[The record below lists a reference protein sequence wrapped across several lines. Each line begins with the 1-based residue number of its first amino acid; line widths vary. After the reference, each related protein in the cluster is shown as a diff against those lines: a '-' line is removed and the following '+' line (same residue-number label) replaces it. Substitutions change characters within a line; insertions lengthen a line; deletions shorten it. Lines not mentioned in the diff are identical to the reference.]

1 MYVSDRAGRTETTG
15 DGAREGVVTRA
26 ASTLGAGAEVPAAEW
41 VVIDADVLGPT
52 PPSWLDALTGEVYV
66 LDRTDTSI
74 PDWVTDAGLT
84 VLDPTL
90 VRLITNATTAVP
102 VDVETVDPNDP
113 DGIDTIDGIDE
124 INEID
129 RSDGIDEINEIDGI
143 DGTDGTDAGSSDPDG
158 TAGSLGGGA
167 GVDPT
172 PVDPSDGLDSPAES
186 AEIVG
191 DGAVDG
197 EGEDDERT
205 DHTPSSLGPDTAII
219 GNGTVD
225 SDVPDRIDS
234 LSAIPFPVALL
245 DSDGVIRLVNAAW
258 REFGTLHGRSPDE
271 TDVGT
276 SYVQICEDAD
286 DTFAASAA
294 KAIRR
299 VVEDDSDGEQVEY
312 PCHSQRG
319 KRWFS
324 MDVVPVEG
332 PGPVAAAVVHY
343 EVSHYKQRINVL
355 DRVLRHNLR
364 NKANIILGHA
374 AALAS
379 DRDDETATAATTIG
393 AAARELLSLSEQAR
407 RYREASVED
416 RPTTPI
422 DAVSV
427 VSEVTERL
435 SDRHPSA
442 VIETTLPAVAVVR
455 GTQSLSLVVH
465 ELVENAIVHN
475 DRDKPWVRVEIVRV
489 HEGGDERVSVR
500 VVDDGPGIPEED
512 RRLLTGGLEDHPV
525 RHGSQLGV
533 WVVSSLV
540 TSLDGKVTVEPRS
553 PRGSVVTVTFPSVT
567 VEE

>member
-1 MYVSDRAGRTETTG
+1 MLYVSDRAGRTGTIG
-15 DGAREGVVTRA
+15 DGSHEGVMTRS
-26 ASTLGAGAEVPAAEW
+26 ASALGGDAQVPAAEW
-41 VVIDADVLGPT
+41 AVIDADVLGPT
-52 PPSWLDALTGEVYV
+52 PPSWLDELPGEAYV
-66 LDRTDTSI
+66 LDRTDGSL
-74 PDWVTDAGLT
+74 PDWVPDAGLT

-90 VRLITNATTAVP
+90 VRLITSATTAVP
-102 VDVETVDPNDP
+102 VDA
-113 DGIDTIDGIDE
+113 
-124 INEID
+124 
-129 RSDGIDEINEIDGI
+129 
-143 DGTDGTDAGSSDPDG
+143 DAADPDG
-158 TAGSLGGGA
+158 TGGGDTGVTEGA
-167 GVDPT
+167 GADAT
-172 PVDPSDGLDSPAES
+172 PVDPSDGLDDSAES
-186 AEIVG
+186 ADVG
-191 DGAVDG
+191 AERTVGEAG
-197 EGEDDERT
+197 EGDERT
-205 DHTPSSLGPDTAII
+205 HHTPPRVGVDTPVEP
-219 GNGTVD
+219 GTVD
-225 SDVPDRIDS
+225 ADVPHDVDS
-234 LSAIPFPVALL
+234 LSAVPFPVALL
-245 DSDGVIRLVNAAW
+245 DGNGVIRLVNAAW
-258 REFGTLHGRSPDE
+258 REFGTLHGRGTDE
-271 TDVGT
+271 IDVGS
-276 SYVQICEDAD
+276 SYFQACEDAD

-294 KAIRR
+294 KAVRR
-299 VVEDDSDGEQVEY
+299 VIEGDSDGEQVEY
-312 PCHSQRG
+312 PCHGPRG

-324 MDVVPVEG
+324 MDVVPVRG
-332 PGPVAAAVVHY
+332 AGPVAAAVVHF

-435 SDRHPSA
+435 NERHPGA
-442 VIETTLPAVAVVR
+442 VIETSLPAVAVVR

-475 DRDKPWVRVEIVRV
+475 DRDEPWVHVEIVRV
-489 HEGGDERVSVR
+489 HEGGDERISVR

-512 RRLLTGGLEDHPV
+512 RRLLTGGLDDHPV

-540 TSLDGKVTVEPRS
+540 TSLDGKVTVEPRT

-567 VEE
+567 VED